1 LPTNFWGPRW
11 QNKQWDPR
19 KLELKVGWTYA
30 IATANTVGIR
40 GHVQATGNQTAN
52 LQQYECYQALLLIS
66 NI

>member
-1 LPTNFWGPRW
+1 VA
-11 QNKQWDPR
+11 KQAMGFKEVR
-19 KLELKVGWTYA
+19 ELKVGWTYA